1 MPPTQADM
9 ASTNTRQPVP
19 ERLVVLTFDDGVK
32 SQYTVV
38 APLLQRYGFGATFYI
53 TEGLRF
59 LEDKSR
65 YLTWAEVRALH
76 DLGFEIGNHTRQ
88 HKNVATQTPA
98 ELRADLLHIDHRCA
112 EQGIPRPTTFCYPG
126 YHTSPA
132 AVQVIA
138 DHGFHFARTGSL
150 PDYPVHREGG
160 RGPAYDPTRHHPLL
174 VPTTGAAGP
183 NWGFADLV
191 WAVEQA
197 TAGRIAVLTFH
208 GVPDLDH
215 PWVHTEPA
223 LFATYLHYLHEAGCT
238 VIAMRDLA
246 RYVDPTKA
254 TKLSSRVG

>member
-1 MPPTQADM
+1 
-9 ASTNTRQPVP
+9 V
-19 ERLVVLTFDDGVK
+19 
-32 SQYTVV
+32 
-38 APLLQRYGFGATFYI
+38 
-53 TEGLRF
+53 
-59 LEDKSR
+59 
-65 YLTWAEVRALH
+65 LH

-98 ELRADLLHIDHRCA
+98 ELRADLLHIDQRCA

-160 RGPAYDPTRHHPLL
+160 RGPAYDPARHHPLL

-246 RYVDPTKA
+246 RYVDPTNA

>member
-1 MPPTQADM
+1 MTQTQTD
-9 ASTNTRQPVP
+9 TQVINHRQPIL

-38 APLLQRYGFGATFYI
+38 ASLLQQYGFSATFYI

-98 ELRADLLHIDHRCA
+98 ELRADLLYIDQRCA
-112 EQGIPRPTTFCYPG
+112 DYGIPRPTPFCYPG
-126 YHTSPA
+126 YHTSPE

-223 LFATYLHYLHEAGCT
+223 LFATYLHYLYEAGCT
-238 VIAMRDLA
+238 VIAMCDLA

-254 TKLSSRVG
+254 TKLSSHVG

>member
-1 MPPTQADM
+1 MPQTQADTP
-9 ASTNTRQPVP
+9 ATNTLQPVP

-32 SQYTVV
+32 SQYTFV
-38 APLLQRYGFGATFYI
+38 APLLQHYGFGATFYI

-88 HKNVATQTPA
+88 HKNVATQTPD
-98 ELRADLLHIDHRCA
+98 ELSADLLHIDQRCA
-112 EQGIPRPTTFCYPG
+112 EHGIPRPTTFCYPG

-138 DHGFHFARTGSL
+138 DHGFHFARAGAM
-150 PDYPVHREGG
+150 PEYPNHREGG

-183 NWGFADLV
+183 TWGFADLV

-215 PWVHTEPA
+215 PWVHTEPDR
-223 LFATYLHYLHEAGCT
+223 FAAYLRYLHESGCT

-246 RYVDPTKA
+246 QYVDSGKA
-254 TKLSSRVG
+254 TKLSPHFG